1 MALSR
6 RTEAQS
12 AKRVAIEAAVLRA
25 TEELLAGG
33 SSFADLKIEQIATR
47 AGISRT
53 AFYFYFSDK
62 RELLMRLAEDV
73 AELLYAEAERWWS
86 TGEAAELREAMDSV
100 LSLYAEHHPLLG
112 AVVEAATYDQE
123 VAAFWRA
130 LLSRFADATQ
140 ARIETEQAAG
150 RARRD
155 ISARAAAFALCW
167 MVERSCYQVHHQRMQ
182 FAPGELRDAI
192 VAIWQGAIAPTAPA

>member
-1 MALSR
+1 M
-6 RTEAQS
+6 
-12 AKRVAIEAAVLRA
+12 LRA
-25 TEELLAGG
+25 TEELLAEGA
-33 SSFADLKIEQIATR
+33 SFGDLGVERIATR